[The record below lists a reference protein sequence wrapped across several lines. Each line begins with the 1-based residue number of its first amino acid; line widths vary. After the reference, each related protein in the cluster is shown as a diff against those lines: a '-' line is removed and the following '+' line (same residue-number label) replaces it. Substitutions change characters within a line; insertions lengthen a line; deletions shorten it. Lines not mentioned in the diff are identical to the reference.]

1 MDTIYELSDEE
12 VFTVEDF
19 FVPPPPLK
27 SVMDIPIHERLA
39 MGPVKVERV
48 CLQLLVSY
56 V

>member
-12 VFTVEDF
+12 EFTVEDF
-19 FVPPPPLK
+19 LCPPPLK

>member
-19 FVPPPPLK
+19 LCPPLK
-27 SVMDIPIHERLA
+27 SVMDMPIHERLA

-48 CLQLLVSY
+48 C
-56 V
+56 